1 MLYFSIFDKIR
12 LVNGYSAHS
21 TVYGKLVHPFDNHTG
36 EGVMNV
42 IENIKANHIDS
53 FHVVFY
59 RQYYDKE
66 MMSVLR
72 NLGKKIVLR
81 TLGFSSGK
89 LITKCYRV
97 LNPNGT
103 DKLQYVRSKKDLMN
117 YYYIFCEFDFLHYN
131 FFGGV
136 AWTL

>member
-1 MLYFSIFDKIR
+1 MLYFSHFDKIR

-21 TVYGKLVHPFDNHTG
+21 TAFYGKLMHLDNHTE

-72 NLGKKIVLR
+72 NLGKAIVFENSRFLVWR
-81 TLGFSSGK
+81 VDHKVLSS
-89 LITKCYRV
+89 
-97 LNPNGT
+97 
-103 DKLQYVRSKKDLMN
+103 SKS
-117 YYYIFCEFDFLHYN
+117 
-131 FFGGV
+131 
-136 AWTL
+136 